1 MEDSGSRSGGPA
13 GTEQRADNEAGSG
26 AAKTLSVRTIKVG
39 ELGSIVAAGWK
50 DLVSAPRF
58 GLGIGLF
65 YAAGGWLILMLLW
78 LFALPYLA
86 YPMAMGFAL
95 VAPFVVTGLYDIS
108 RRLERGEPLSWN
120 TLLGSVWDARQRDL
134 RWMALVTAFAL
145 VIWLDIAALLFFGF
159 LGLRSL
165 DADLLRDVFTTQTGI
180 IFLGL
185 GHAVG
190 ALIAFAVFSISV
202 VSFPL
207 LFDRDVDFVTAMT
220 TSVRV
225 VAANPLPMM
234 IWCSLIAVLV
244 VASIALAFTGL
255 IVVLPLLGHSSWHLY
270 RRVVV

>member
-1 MEDSGSRSGGPA
+1 MNDSGRRNGEPA
-13 GTEQRADNEAGSG
+13 LE
-26 AAKTLSVRTIKVG
+26 AAKPIEVRTIRSG
-39 ELGSIVAAGWK
+39 ELRDIVAAGWK
-50 DLVSAPRF
+50 DLLSAPRF

-65 YAAGGWLILMLLW
+65 YATGGWLILMLLW
-78 LFALPYLA
+78 LLELPYLA

-108 RRLERGEPLSWN
+108 RRLERGEPLSWSAV
-120 TLLGSVWDARQRDL
+120 LRSIWDARQRDL

-159 LGLRSL
+159 LGFRSL
-165 DADLLRDVFTTQTGI
+165 DADLLRDIFMTQTGLVFVMI
-180 IFLGL
+180 
-185 GHAVG
+185 GHVVG

-207 LFDRDVDFVTAMT
+207 LFDRDVDFVTAMA

-234 IWCSLIAVLV
+234 IWCALIAMLV
-244 VASIALAFTGL
+244 VGSIALAFTGL
-255 IVVLPLLGHSSWHLY
+255 IVVLPLLGHASWHLY
-270 RRVVV
+270 RRVVE